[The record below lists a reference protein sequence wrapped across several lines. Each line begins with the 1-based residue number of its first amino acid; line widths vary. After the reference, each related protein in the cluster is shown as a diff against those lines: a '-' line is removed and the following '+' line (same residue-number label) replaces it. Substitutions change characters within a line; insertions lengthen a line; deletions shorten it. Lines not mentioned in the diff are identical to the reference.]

1 MKIQNLILKGGSPE
15 STTETLTKTKKPA
28 GLSKHLLEQQTS
40 SAEPMEDNGTTAHGI
55 VSPFGLPK
63 KWGQN
68 ENGGATI
75 FGGLKTKED
84 EKEHYNFLNEMRVR
98 LKVDE
103 SKIIDLEARIS
114 CKYKPIFNKGWHL
127 HF

>member
-1 MKIQNLILKGGSPE
+1 VV
-15 STTETLTKTKKPA
+15 T
-28 GLSKHLLEQQTS
+28 
-40 SAEPMEDNGTTAHGI
+40 
-55 VSPFGLPK
+55 
-63 KWGQN
+63 
-68 ENGGATI
+68 TI

-114 CKYKPIFNKGWHL
+114 CKYTSLFNKVDTSIFNE
-127 HF
+127 

>member
-1 MKIQNLILKGGSPE
+1 MV
-15 STTETLTKTKKPA
+15 T
-28 GLSKHLLEQQTS
+28 
-40 SAEPMEDNGTTAHGI
+40 
-55 VSPFGLPK
+55 
-63 KWGQN
+63 
-68 ENGGATI
+68 TI

-114 CKYKPIFNKGWHL
+114 CKYTSLFNKVDTSIFNEWCSAL
-127 HF
+127 FNSDFVINFN